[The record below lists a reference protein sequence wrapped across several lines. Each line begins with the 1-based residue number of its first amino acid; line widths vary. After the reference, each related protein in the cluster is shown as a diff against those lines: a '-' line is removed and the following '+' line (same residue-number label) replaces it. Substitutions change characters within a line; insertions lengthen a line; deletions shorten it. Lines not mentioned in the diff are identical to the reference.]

1 MISASVNSCLQASPS
16 AGLCSFTAP
25 MPQTELLSLLESLE
39 TDIDR
44 QRNLAP
50 ELKASMLGK
59 IGRARVLARSA
70 GTLDRL
76 AESAQE
82 LGLGY

>member
-1 MISASVNSCLQASPS
+1 MNPEI
-16 AGLCSFTAP
+16 
-25 MPQTELLSLLESLE
+25 QTLIDSLE

-50 ELKASMLGK
+50 ELKVSMLAK
-59 IGRARVLARSA
+59 LGRLQALIRSA
-70 GTLDRL
+70 DALDRL
-76 AESAQE
+76 TENAQE